1 MTSARS
7 SSLRPASL
15 PGSSPRRTSLAI
27 VCKQGIPLLYV
38 GLRRVH
44 MFVTSR
50 QRCTI
55 WPTRSSQSVGGRLPP
70 QPYCARYSAVR
81 CPIQRHTVPDTAP
94 YGARYSAARCPIQRR
109 TVPDAAPHGAP
120 DSAARYPRSRNS
132 ASAACPTAALL
143 CAGRSGHS
151 PASAAAL
158 LALALASYALSWRSM
173 STEEAPFMDEG
184 RPVD

>member
-81 CPIQRHTVPDTAP
+81 CPIQRRTVPDTAP
-94 YGARYSAARCPIQRR
+94 HGARCSAARCPRQCC
-109 TVPDAAPHGAP
+109 TVPQISQLCERCLPNGCP
-120 DSAARYPRSRNS
+120 FMCRSLGSLTCLRRR
-132 ASAACPTAALL
+132 AACVGVGELRSQLAVDVD
-143 CAGRSGHS
+143 GRGAVH
-151 PASAAAL
+151 
-158 LALALASYALSWRSM
+158 
-173 STEEAPFMDEG
+173 G
-184 RPVD
+184 

>member
-1 MTSARS
+1 MTSTRS

-27 VCKQGIPLLYV
+27 VCKQGIPLLHV

-70 QPYCARYSAVR
+70 QPYCARYSAV
-81 CPIQRHTVPDTAP
+81 
-94 YGARYSAARCPIQRR
+94 RCPIQRR